1 MLPPPRTT
9 AISTSRSCTVL
20 ICWAIALTVSG
31 SVPYSRSPMSASPES
46 FRRMRSKAGAKGLRP
61 HLEAGE
67 AADDDVLAGLTGQ
80 LGPDLLDRLAVVL
93 VGVDV
98 GLVEQ
103 DDVLHPGLELAL
115 GDLRAHVL
123 GLVGGLALEHAQLRL
138 PVRIRDLLL
147 GDVAGERAGGDVERD
162 VAGEGHEVVVAG
174 DEVGVA
180 VDLDEHADLGVA
192 VDVGLDR
199 ALGGLAAADLQRL
212 VAEADAQQL
221 DRGVDVAARLLEGAL
236 AVHHAGARAVAQLL
250 DLRGGDVRGAHL
262 SSSFS
267 LSLSATASA
276 TVPAAALA
284 ARATPLSG
292 PGATFSTAS
301 AAPSATCAAPSATS
315 CAVST
320 AVFPAPWT
328 WSTRLASSSPASS
341 PAASAGASSAGASSA
356 GASSAGGASAGVAS
370 AAGASSPL
378 AAAACSASTA
388 ATPWAAASSAA
399 GSSAGA
405 ASRAASAAELG
416 PGSGAA
422 AASFLVLR
430 AR

>member
-212 VAEADAQQL
+212 VAEADAQ
-221 DRGVDVAARLLEGAL
+221 
-236 AVHHAGARAVAQLL
+236 LL

-328 WSTRLASSSPASS
+328 WSTRLPSSSPA
-341 PAASAGASSAGASSA
+341 
-356 GASSAGGASAGVAS
+356 
-370 AAGASSPL
+370 
-378 AAAACSASTA
+378 
-388 ATPWAAASSAA
+388 
-399 GSSAGA
+399 
-405 ASRAASAAELG
+405 
-416 PGSGAA
+416 
-422 AASFLVLR
+422 
-430 AR
+430 